1 MKRKHWF
8 ITSLTVVV
16 LVLGIGGGT
25 VLAQE
30 GSTNGDTPLKSF
42 VSRVASIL
50 GLEEQQVQDAFQQAA
65 KEIQD
70 ERVQRKLDLLVERGR
85 LTQEQADEY
94 KAWYDS
100 RPEGLSPGFGSFG
113 RHGLFRGSRGYGRGF
128 CKHRAPAP
136 EDSTATSS
144 TDNAV

>member
-30 GSTNGDTPLKSF
+30 GSTNGDSPLKGF

-50 GLEEQQVQDAFQQAA
+50 GIEEQQVQDAFEKAA
-65 KEIQD
+65 REIQD
-70 ERVQRKLDLLVERGR
+70 ERVQRKLDMLVERGR

-94 KAWYDS
+94 KAWYGS
-100 RPEGLSPGFGSFG
+100 RPEGLSPRFGFHG
-113 RHGLFRGSRGYGRGF
+113 RHGLFRGGRGYARGF
-128 CKHRAPAP
+128 WKDRTPAA
-136 EDSTATSS
+136 EDSAVTTT
-144 TDNAV
+144 TDDAV